1 MVCAQTFICLFVV
14 QNTTSTLIISS
25 ISMKIVFFN
34 FIHTNSSIMKA
45 ILLGVFSLFTFA
57 LFSQSIKVD
66 SKEYQTLKSQGLIT
80 NQSLINLMNPIYPN
94 IHYAGKAAKSGVCD
108 CLIPLDSTFMLAMP
122 TNDDGFSNIILLPFN
137 FSFYGTTYDS
147 LYINNNGNIS
157 FTTPYNT
164 FTAFPFP
171 DPTFNM
177 IAPFWADVDTRS
189 TNGGNVWYKLSPH
202 SLVIVWDHVG
212 YYPMMED
219 KLNTFQ
225 LVISDGQDTLVPT
238 GNNVSFC
245 YGDMQWTTGSASGGN
260 NGFNGS
266 PATVGVNIGNGLDY
280 FQVGQ
285 FDTLGTAF
293 DGPYNTIDQV
303 DFLDNQEIYFN
314 LAGSTTN
321 IPPLVMSSLIC
332 DTIDVYTGDTLHK
345 SLNAIDFSIGVS
357 TPEIGQV
364 LNTSIQCVSMPSA
377 LSYFAVSNGEFTQY
391 DITFDATSVQPGI
404 YSIEIDV
411 TDNGIPVQTVHKTIP
426 IRVMYDSNLSGL
438 TSLTEEGLVV
448 YPNPTSSILNLD
460 GLLASDKILLMDLQG
475 KLIQSGIQQSKS
487 LDISTLEKGVYL
499 LRVSRE
505 GKHIQTVKIVKD

>member
-1 MVCAQTFICLFVV
+1 MR
-14 QNTTSTLIISS
+14 TL
-25 ISMKIVFFN
+25 
-34 FIHTNSSIMKA
+34 
-45 ILLGVFSLFTFA
+45 LLGIIGLFTFTA
-57 LFSQSIKVD
+57 TSQTLKVD
-66 SKEYQTLKSQGLIT
+66 SKEYESLKSQGMIT
-80 NQSLINLMNPIYPN
+80 NQSLIDLVPSNNPV
-94 IHYAGKAAKSGVCD
+94 IHYSGNSTKSGVCD
-108 CLIPLDSTFMLAMP
+108 CLIPLDSTFLLAMAP
-122 TNDDGFSNIILLPFN
+122 NDDLYSNSIYLPFS

-164 FTAFPFP
+164 FTAFTFP
-171 DPTFNM
+171 DPSFNM

-189 TNGGNVWYKLSPH
+189 TNGGNVWYKLNPH

-212 YYPMMED
+212 YFSMMED

-225 LVISDGQDTLVPT
+225 LIISDGQDTLVPA

-245 YGDMQWTTGSASGGN
+245 YGDMQWTTGSASGGI
-260 NGFNGS
+260 NGFSGS

-314 LAGSTTN
+314 LASSTTN

-345 SLNAIDFSIGVS
+345 SLNSIDFTLGVS
-357 TPEIGQV
+357 TPEIGQ
-364 LNTSIQCVSMPSA
+364 LLSTTIQCSLPSA
-377 LSYFAVSNGEFTQY
+377 LSYVETPNGEFTQY
-391 DITFDATSVQPGI
+391 DVTFDATNVQPGI
-404 YSIEIDV
+404 YTIEMDV
-411 TDNGIPVQTVHKTIP
+411 TDNGVPAQTVHKTIP
-426 IRVMYDSNLSGL
+426 VRVMYDSNLSGL
-438 TSLTEEGLVV
+438 NTLTEEGLVV
-448 YPNPTSSILNLD
+448 YPNPTSTILNID
-460 GLLASDKILLMDLQG
+460 GLHAADNVQLLDLQG
-475 KLIQSGIQQSKS
+475 KLILSENQQSKS

-499 LRVSRE
+499 LRISRE
-505 GKHIQTVKIVKD
+505 GKHIQTVKILKD

>member
-1 MVCAQTFICLFVV
+1 MR
-14 QNTTSTLIISS
+14 TL
-25 ISMKIVFFN
+25 
-34 FIHTNSSIMKA
+34 
-45 ILLGVFSLFTFA
+45 LLGIIGLFTFTA
-57 LFSQSIKVD
+57 TSQTLKVD
-66 SKEYQTLKSQGLIT
+66 SKEYESLKSQGMIT
-80 NQSLINLMNPIYPN
+80 NQSLIDLVPSNNPV
-94 IHYAGKAAKSGVCD
+94 IHYSGNSTKSGVCD
-108 CLIPLDSTFMLAMP
+108 CLIPLDSTFLLAMAP
-122 TNDDGFSNIILLPFN
+122 NDDLYSNSIYLPFS

-164 FTAFPFP
+164 FTAFTFP
-171 DPTFNM
+171 DPSFNM

-189 TNGGNVWYKLSPH
+189 TNGGNVWYKLNPH

-212 YYPMMED
+212 YFSMMED

-225 LVISDGQDTLVPT
+225 LIISDGQDTIVPA

-245 YGDMQWTTGSASGGN
+245 YGDMQWTTGSASGGI
-260 NGFNGS
+260 NGFSGS

-345 SLNAIDFSIGVS
+345 SLNAVDFTLGVS
-357 TPEIGQV
+357 TPEIGQ
-364 LNTSIQCVSMPSA
+364 LLSTTIQCSLPSA
-377 LSYFAVSNGEFTQY
+377 LSYIAIPNGEFTQY
-391 DITFDATSVQPGI
+391 DVTFDATSVQPGM
-404 YSIEIDV
+404 YSIEMDV
-411 TDNGIPVQTVHKTIP
+411 TDNGVPAQTVHKTIP
-426 IRVMYDSNLSGL
+426 VRVMYDSNLSGL
-438 TSLTEEGLVV
+438 NTLTEEGLVV
-448 YPNPTSSILNLD
+448 YPNPTSTILNID
-460 GLLASDKILLMDLQG
+460 GLHTADNFQLLDLQG
-475 KLIQSGIQQSKS
+475 KLILSENQQSKS

-505 GKHIQTVKIVKD
+505 GKHIQTVKILKD

>member
-1 MVCAQTFICLFVV
+1 
-14 QNTTSTLIISS
+14 
-25 ISMKIVFFN
+25 MKPL
-34 FIHTNSSIMKA
+34 
-45 ILLGVFSLFTFA
+45 LLGVFSLFTFA

-66 SKEYQTLKSQGLIT
+66 SKEYQSLKSQGLIT
-80 NQSLINLMNPIYPN
+80 NQSLINLMNPINPN
-94 IHYAGKAAKSGVCD
+94 IHYAGKATKTGVCD
-108 CLIPLDSTFMLAMP
+108 CLIPLDSTFMLAMAP
-122 TNDDGFSNIILLPFN
+122 NDDLYSNSIYLPFS

-157 FTTPYNT
+157 FTNPYNN

-171 DPTFNM
+171 DPSFNM

-189 TNGGNVWYKLSPH
+189 TNGGNVWYKLNPH

-212 YYPMMED
+212 YFSMMED

-225 LVISDGQDTLVPT
+225 LIISDGQDTIVPT

-245 YGDMQWTTGSASGGN
+245 YGDMQWTTGAASGGI
-260 NGFNGS
+260 NGFSGS

-345 SLNAIDFSIGVS
+345 SLNAVDFTLGVS
-357 TPEIGQV
+357 TPEIGQ
-364 LNTSIQCVSMPSA
+364 LLSTTIQCTLPSA
-377 LSYFAVSNGEFTQY
+377 LSYIAIPNGEFTQY
-391 DITFDATSVQPGI
+391 DVTFDATNVQPGI
-404 YSIEIDV
+404 YSIEMDV
-411 TDNGIPVQTVHKTIP
+411 TDNGVPVQTVHKTIP
-426 IRVMYDSNLSGL
+426 VRVIYDVNLSGL
-438 TSLTEEGLVV
+438 SSITDLGLTV
-448 YPNPTSSILNLD
+448 YPNPTTSILNLEGMHTTD
-460 GLLASDKILLMDLQG
+460 IIQLFDLQG
-475 KLIQSGIQQSKS
+475 KLMLTGNLQTNT

-499 LRVSRE
+499 LRITRD
-505 GKHIQTVKIVKD
+505 GKHVQTTKILKD

>member
-1 MVCAQTFICLFVV
+1 MR
-14 QNTTSTLIISS
+14 TL
-25 ISMKIVFFN
+25 
-34 FIHTNSSIMKA
+34 
-45 ILLGVFSLFTFA
+45 LLGIIGLFTFTA
-57 LFSQSIKVD
+57 TSQTLKVD
-66 SKEYQTLKSQGLIT
+66 SKEYESLKSQGMIT
-80 NQSLINLMNPIYPN
+80 NQSLIDLVPSNNPV
-94 IHYAGKAAKSGVCD
+94 IHYSGNSTKSGVCD
-108 CLIPLDSTFMLAMP
+108 CLIPLDSTFLLAMAP
-122 TNDDGFSNIILLPFN
+122 NDDLYSNSIYLPFS

-164 FTAFPFP
+164 FTAFTFP
-171 DPTFNM
+171 DPSFNM

-189 TNGGNVWYKLSPH
+189 TNGGNVWYKLNPH

-212 YYPMMED
+212 YFSMMGD

-225 LVISDGQDTLVPT
+225 LIISDGQDTLVPA

-245 YGDMQWTTGSASGGN
+245 YGDMQWTTGSASGGI
-260 NGFNGS
+260 NGFSGS

-314 LAGSTTN
+314 LAGTTTN

-345 SLNAIDFSIGVS
+345 SLNAVDFSIGVS
-357 TPEIGQV
+357 TPEIGQ
-364 LNTSIQCVSMPSA
+364 LLSTTIQCSLPSA
-377 LSYFAVSNGEFTQY
+377 LSYVETPNGEFTQY
-391 DITFDATSVQPGI
+391 DVTFDATNVQPGI
-404 YSIEIDV
+404 YTIEMDV
-411 TDNGIPVQTVHKTIP
+411 TDNGVPAQTVHKTIP
-426 IRVMYDSNLSGL
+426 VRVMYDSNLSGL
-438 TSLTEEGLVV
+438 NTLTEEGLVV
-448 YPNPTSSILNLD
+448 YPNPTSTILNID
-460 GLLASDKILLMDLQG
+460 GLHAADNVKLLDLQG
-475 KLIQSGIQQSKS
+475 KLILSENQQSKS

-499 LRVSRE
+499 LRISRE
-505 GKHIQTVKIVKD
+505 GKHIQTVKILKD

>member
-1 MVCAQTFICLFVV
+1 MR
-14 QNTTSTLIISS
+14 TL
-25 ISMKIVFFN
+25 
-34 FIHTNSSIMKA
+34 
-45 ILLGVFSLFTFA
+45 LLGIIGLFTFTA
-57 LFSQSIKVD
+57 TSQTLKVD
-66 SKEYQTLKSQGLIT
+66 SKEYESLKSQGMIT
-80 NQSLINLMNPIYPN
+80 NQSLIDLVPSNNPV
-94 IHYAGKAAKSGVCD
+94 IHYSGNSTKSGVCD
-108 CLIPLDSTFMLAMP
+108 CLIPLDSTFMLAMAP
-122 TNDDGFSNIILLPFN
+122 NDDFYSNSIYLPFS

-157 FTTPYNT
+157 FTNPYNN
-164 FTAFPFP
+164 FTAFAFP
-171 DPTFNM
+171 DPSFNM

-189 TNGGNVWYKLSPH
+189 TNGGNVWYKLNPH

-212 YYPMMED
+212 YFSMMED

-225 LVISDGQDTLVPT
+225 LIISDGQDTIVPT

-245 YGDMQWTTGSASGGN
+245 YGDMQWTTGSASGGI

-285 FDTLGTAF
+285 FDTLGTSF

-345 SLNAIDFSIGVS
+345 SLNAVDFSIGVS
-357 TPEIGQV
+357 TPEIGQ
-364 LNTSIQCVSMPSA
+364 LLSTTIQCSLPSA
-377 LSYFAVSNGEFTQY
+377 LSYVETPNGEFTQY
-391 DITFDATSVQPGI
+391 DVTFDATSVQPGM
-404 YSIEIDV
+404 YSIEMDV
-411 TDNGIPVQTVHKTIP
+411 TDNGVPAQTVHKTIP
-426 IRVMYDSNLSGL
+426 VRVMYDSNLSGL
-438 TSLTEEGLVV
+438 NTLTEEGLVV
-448 YPNPTSSILNLD
+448 YPNPTSTILNID
-460 GLLASDKILLMDLQG
+460 GLHAADNVQLLDLQG
-475 KLIQSGIQQSKS
+475 KLILSENQQSKS

-499 LRVSRE
+499 LRISRE
-505 GKHIQTVKIVKD
+505 GKHIQTVKILKD

>member
-1 MVCAQTFICLFVV
+1 MRAL
-14 QNTTSTLIISS
+14 
-25 ISMKIVFFN
+25 
-34 FIHTNSSIMKA
+34 
-45 ILLGVFSLFTFA
+45 LLGIIGLFTFTVT
-57 LFSQSIKVD
+57 SQSIKLD
-66 SKEYQTLKSQGLIT
+66 SKEYQILKSQGLIS
-80 NQSLINLMNPIYPN
+80 NQTLINHMNSAN
-94 IHYAGKAAKSGVCD
+94 TGIHYTGKSEKSGVCD
-108 CLIPLDSTFMLAMP
+108 CLIPLDSTFMLAMAP
-122 TNDDGFSNIILLPFN
+122 NDDLYSNSIYLPFS

-164 FTAFPFP
+164 FTAFTFP
-171 DPTFNM
+171 DPSFNM

-189 TNGGNVWYKLSPH
+189 TNGGNVWYKLNPH

-212 YYPMMED
+212 YFSMMED

-225 LVISDGQDTLVPT
+225 LIISDGQDTIVPT

-245 YGDMQWTTGSASGGN
+245 YGDMQWTTGAASGGI
-260 NGFNGS
+260 NGFSGS

-345 SLNAIDFSIGVS
+345 SLNAVDFTLGVS
-357 TPEIGQV
+357 TPEIGQ
-364 LNTSIQCVSMPSA
+364 LLSTTIQCSLPSA
-377 LSYFAVSNGEFTQY
+377 LSYIAIPNGEFTQY
-391 DITFDATSVQPGI
+391 DVTFDATSVQPGI

-411 TDNGIPVQTVHKTIP
+411 TDNGVPAQTVHKSIP
-426 IRVMYDSNLSGL
+426 IRVIYDTNLSGISNI
-438 TSLTEEGLVV
+438 TGPEITV
-448 YPNPTSSILNLD
+448 YPNPAFSMLNLEGIQYSD
-460 GLLASDKILLMDLQG
+460 EIQLLDLQG
-475 KLIQSGIQQSKS
+475 KLVLSGDQQSKS

-499 LRVSRE
+499 LRATRD
-505 GKHIQTVKIVKD
+505 GKHIQTVKILKD

>member
-1 MVCAQTFICLFVV
+1 MR
-14 QNTTSTLIISS
+14 TL
-25 ISMKIVFFN
+25 
-34 FIHTNSSIMKA
+34 
-45 ILLGVFSLFTFA
+45 LLGIIGLFTFTA
-57 LFSQSIKVD
+57 TSQTLKVN
-66 SKEYQTLKSQGLIT
+66 SKEYESLKSQGMIT
-80 NQSLINLMNPIYPN
+80 NQSLIDLVPSNNPV
-94 IHYAGKAAKSGVCD
+94 IHYSGNSTKSGVCD
-108 CLIPLDSTFMLAMP
+108 CLIPLDSTFLLAMAP
-122 TNDDGFSNIILLPFN
+122 NDDLYSNSIYLPFS

-164 FTAFPFP
+164 FTAFTFP
-171 DPTFNM
+171 DPSFNM

-189 TNGGNVWYKLSPH
+189 TNGGNVWYKLNPH

-212 YYPMMED
+212 YFSMMED

-225 LVISDGQDTLVPT
+225 LIISDGQDTLVPA

-245 YGDMQWTTGSASGGN
+245 YGDMQWTTGSASGGI
-260 NGFNGS
+260 NGFSGS

-314 LAGSTTN
+314 LAGTTTN

-345 SLNAIDFSIGVS
+345 SLNAVDFSIGVS
-357 TPEIGQV
+357 TPEIGQ
-364 LNTSIQCVSMPSA
+364 LLSTTIQCSLPSA
-377 LSYFAVSNGEFTQY
+377 LSYVETPNGEFTQY
-391 DITFDATSVQPGI
+391 DVTFDATNVQPGI
-404 YSIEIDV
+404 YTIEMDV
-411 TDNGIPVQTVHKTIP
+411 TDNGVPAQTVHKTIP
-426 IRVMYDSNLSGL
+426 VRVMYDSNLSGL
-438 TSLTEEGLVV
+438 NTLTEEGLVV
-448 YPNPTSSILNLD
+448 YPNPTSTILNID
-460 GLLASDKILLMDLQG
+460 GLHAADNVQLLDLQG
-475 KLIQSGIQQSKS
+475 KLILSENQQSKS

-499 LRVSRE
+499 LRISRE
-505 GKHIQTVKIVKD
+505 GKHIQTVKILKD

>member
-1 MVCAQTFICLFVV
+1 MR
-14 QNTTSTLIISS
+14 TL
-25 ISMKIVFFN
+25 
-34 FIHTNSSIMKA
+34 
-45 ILLGVFSLFTFA
+45 LLGIIGLFTFTA
-57 LFSQSIKVD
+57 TSQTLKVN
-66 SKEYQTLKSQGLIT
+66 SKEYESLKSQGMIT
-80 NQSLINLMNPIYPN
+80 NQSLIDLVPSNNPV
-94 IHYAGKAAKSGVCD
+94 IHYSGNSTKSGVCD
-108 CLIPLDSTFMLAMP
+108 CLIPLDSTFLLAMAP
-122 TNDDGFSNIILLPFN
+122 NDDLYSNSIYLPFS

-164 FTAFPFP
+164 FTAFTFP
-171 DPTFNM
+171 DPSFNM

-189 TNGGNVWYKLSPH
+189 TNGGNVWYKLNPH

-212 YYPMMED
+212 YFSMMED

-225 LVISDGQDTLVPT
+225 LIISDGQDTLVPA

-245 YGDMQWTTGSASGGN
+245 YGDMQWTTGSASGGI
-260 NGFNGS
+260 NGFSGS

-314 LAGSTTN
+314 LAGTTTN

-345 SLNAIDFSIGVS
+345 SLNAVDFSIGVS
-357 TPEIGQV
+357 TPEIGQ
-364 LNTSIQCVSMPSA
+364 LLSTTIQCSLPSA
-377 LSYFAVSNGEFTQY
+377 LSYVETPNGEFTLY
-391 DITFDATSVQPGI
+391 DVTFDATNVQPGI
-404 YSIEIDV
+404 YTIEMDV
-411 TDNGIPVQTVHKTIP
+411 TDNGVPAQTVHKTIP
-426 IRVMYDSNLSGL
+426 VRVMYDSNLSGL
-438 TSLTEEGLVV
+438 NTLTEEGLVV
-448 YPNPTSSILNLD
+448 YPNPTSTILNID
-460 GLLASDKILLMDLQG
+460 GLHAADNVQLLDLQG
-475 KLIQSGIQQSKS
+475 KLILSENQQSKS

-499 LRVSRE
+499 LRISRE
-505 GKHIQTVKIVKD
+505 GKHIQTVKILKD